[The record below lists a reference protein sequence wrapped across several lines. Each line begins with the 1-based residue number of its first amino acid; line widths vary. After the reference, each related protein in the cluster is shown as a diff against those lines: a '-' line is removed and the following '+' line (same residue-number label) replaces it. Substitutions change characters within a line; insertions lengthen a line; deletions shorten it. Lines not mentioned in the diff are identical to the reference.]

1 MSETPDKTVSET
13 PDKNSDSSLHQ
24 EIEQTV
30 ILASDDEEM
39 DSRGSPSVILGSDDD
54 DDGLRGCAQ
63 TVEPTLLLS
72 GSLSD
77 EADSVRQT
85 KEDSG
90 KCGKD
95 RPGKY
100 LIAFVNRIAKRLIL
114 EKMFLP

>member
-1 MSETPDKTVSET
+1 MSET

-39 DSRGSPSVILGSDDD
+39 DSRSSPSVILGSDD